1 MPWQGHGRPAHVGDP
16 RSPSPL
22 ATTLSRKL
30 TPLTFLQHLRGRAPI
45 RTADALKSG
54 LGALLGIPVTGLLAQ
69 MIASGRP
76 SALPLLIPPIGA
88 SAVLAFAVPASPLA
102 QPRAVIAG
110 NMLSAVAGVSAALV
124 FHAHPAIAVAAA
136 VGGAIVIMSLLGCL
150 HPPGGAVALGAAL
163 ASGDGVSY
171 AYVLVPVGLC
181 SCLLVLSAMGYARLV
196 GRSYPHRVP
205 PLPNV
210 HATKDASPLQ
220 RVGFTAEDVDNALAH
235 YGDLLDV
242 DRADLDAL
250 FRQVELQAHRRVHA
264 HILCG
269 DIMSRDVLS
278 VDADQ
283 SAESA
288 LAYMRL
294 HDLRAAPVVDASG
307 RVIGM
312 VRRAELQTGR
322 EGLVKA
328 VVDPFVH
335 RVRPGTAIEALLPIL
350 SSGAAHEAMVVDENR
365 VLLGVITQTDLLG
378 VLYRAHIVEA
388 LALQRADE
396 AHAIDPAI

>member
-1 MPWQGHGRPAHVGDP
+1 MRQ
-16 RSPSPL
+16 
-22 ATTLSRKL
+22 TLI
-30 TPLTFLQHLRGRAPI
+30 QALRGRNPI
-45 RTADALKSG
+45 RPRDILRSG
-54 LGALLGIPVTGLLAQ
+54 LGALLGVPVTGLLAHL
-69 MIASGRP
+69 IASGHA

-102 QPRAVIAG
+102 QPRSIIGG
-110 NMLSAVAGVSAALV
+110 NMVSALCGVTCALA
-124 FHAHPAIAVAAA
+124 FHPHPALAAAAA
-136 VGGAIVIMSLLGCL
+136 VACAVVAMGLLGCL

-163 ASGDGVSY
+163 VAGPVGLPSY
-171 AYVLVPVGLC
+171 AYIFVPVGLC
-181 SCLLVLSAMGYARLV
+181 STLLVLSAMAYARAV

-205 PLPNV
+205 PPANV
-210 HATKDASPLQ
+210 HATQDAPPLR
-220 RVGFTAEDVDNALAH
+220 RVGFTPQDIDNALTH

-242 DRADLDAL
+242 DREDLDVL
-250 FRQVELQAHRRVHA
+250 FREVELQAHKRIHA

-278 VDADQ
+278 VDLHQ

-288 LAYMRL
+288 LAYMRA
-294 HDLRAAPVVDASG
+294 HDLRSAPVVDAD
-307 RVIGM
+307 RKVVGM

-322 EGLVKA
+322 DGAVEA

-335 RVRPGTAIEALLPIL
+335 KVRPGTAIEALLPIL
-350 SSGAAHEAMVVDENR
+350 SSGVAHEAMVVDENR

-388 LALQRADE
+388 VALQRAQD
-396 AHAIDPAI
+396 AGAFDPAI